1 MRTSTT
7 TFSKKERV
15 VSRKL
20 MDALFQSGNSKSVV
34 AFPLRVVYLYT
45 ERAEGEEP
53 AQVLVSVS
61 KRHFKHAVDRNRVKR
76 QIREAYRLTK
86 HVVMETMDAHSEK
99 RLVMAFI
106 WLTNEKYPSARVKE
120 AVEKTLSRIA
130 EKNPF

>member
-1 MRTSTT
+1 
-7 TFSKKERV
+7 
-15 VSRKL
+15 

-76 QIREAYRLTK
+76 QIREAYRRQKAELATAAA
-86 HVVMETMDAHSEK
+86 EANLSYNI
-99 RLVMAFI
+99 AFI
-106 WLTNEKYPSARVKE
+106 YMSDELALPARVGYVK
-120 AVEKTLSRIA
+120 
-130 EKNPF
+130 FD